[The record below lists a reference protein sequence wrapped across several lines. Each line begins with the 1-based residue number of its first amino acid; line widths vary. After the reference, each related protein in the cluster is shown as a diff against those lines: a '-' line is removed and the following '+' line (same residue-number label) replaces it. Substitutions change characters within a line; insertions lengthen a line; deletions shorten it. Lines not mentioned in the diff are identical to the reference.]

1 MKALVVDPGKK
12 NSARIIDVT
21 KPLPEENEILLKIL
35 EVGIDGTDREINE
48 GLYGTP
54 PPGSNYLILGHE
66 SIGRVEEGN
75 GEFSKDDLVVPTVR
89 RGCEVNCLNCRSGES
104 DMCLTGTYFE
114 HGIYRLHGFASEYAV
129 SDYDYVVKI
138 PEEMR
143 DIGVLLEPMSIVEKA
158 VYQSYNIQERMLWNP
173 EKALVFG
180 AGTIGLLAT
189 ALLRLK
195 GLNVYVISR
204 SEKTSFKARLV
215 EELGAEYIPSSE
227 MEKVEQGFDLI
238 IEATGSARVA
248 LKSMDMMNANSTLCL
263 LGIYREAEVCKDI
276 GKVFTELVL
285 KNRLIFGSVNANKK
299 YFEMGISHILEIKKR
314 NMDDVLKKMITR
326 VKIEDFKKAFEKGG
340 IKTVI
345 EFGSV

>member
-314 NMDDVLKKMITR
+314 NIYDALKKMITR
-326 VKIEDFKKAFEKGG
+326 VKIEDFKKAFEKGE

-345 EFGSV
+345 EFGTA